1 LVACRSDGEKNFDDT
16 LIQDLTQMI
25 DANNRLA
32 KNFRKVRD
40 LVEQNVTS
48 DFCLRLLRNRSKD
61 ARMHNIPEV
70 DEVAALIVGDTD
82 SIEYGRDIIVRKE
95 SGHLERLH
103 ETHTSFIP
111 LQYPLIFP
119 YGEDGFS
126 ENIKISEK
134 EEANPDRTRTRVAM
148 REYVAFRIQERSVE
162 FGNIVYSKRLFQ
174 QYSVDTYTM
183 IESQRLSYIR
193 ANQDTI
199 RCDILHGLQDAVTR
213 GETNASSIGR
223 RVILPGSF
231 TGGMRYMF
239 NNCQDAMAVCKRYGY
254 PDLFI
259 TITCNSNWR
268 EIQDFVKA
276 RNLKACDRPDIVCR
290 VFKIKLDQLMDDLRK
305 GELFGKVDAGK

>member
-1 LVACRSDGEKNFDDT
+1 LTLVLVACRSDGEKNFDDT

-25 DANNRLA
+25 DRHNRLA

-126 ENIKISEK
+126 ENIKISQK
-134 EEANPDRTRTRVAM
+134 
-148 REYVAFRIQERSVE
+148 
-162 FGNIVYSKRLFQ
+162 
-174 QYSVDTYTM
+174 
-183 IESQRLSYIR
+183 
-193 ANQDTI
+193 
-199 RCDILHGLQDAVTR
+199 
-213 GETNASSIGR
+213 
-223 RVILPGSF
+223 
-231 TGGMRYMF
+231 
-239 NNCQDAMAVCKRYGY
+239 
-254 PDLFI
+254 
-259 TITCNSNWR
+259 
-268 EIQDFVKA
+268 
-276 RNLKACDRPDIVCR
+276 
-290 VFKIKLDQLMDDLRK
+290 
-305 GELFGKVDAGK
+305 